1 MENGAA
7 GEVIEC
13 HPDSREQMSSV
24 PSPAGP
30 PRPMAGSPIMGLMLP
45 RFTGAAVSVAYASR
59 VFHEQFHPVAR
70 CENHLC
76 NFLRLR
82 QIADVT
88 AEQADL
94 LSVKGQSQVPG
105 GAGIDDRSGRAR
117 LPSASRDKS
126 EITITLS
133 FVTGI
138 GLVSS
143 TTIAPQ
149 RQPATWSAAWPW

>member
-1 MENGAA
+1 MPPGFQRTNVQCAFTGRAA
-7 GEVIEC
+7 TSDGRVP
-13 HPDSREQMSSV
+13 HHGTHAATVHRGSRER
-24 PSPAGP
+24 G
-30 PRPMAGSPIMGLMLP
+30 I
-45 RFTGAAVSVAYASR
+45 RFPG
-59 VFHEQFHPVAR
+59 FHEQFNPVAR

-138 GLVSS
+138 GSVSS